1 MAVTDQAESL
11 GVRLAGLVR
20 SVALGGLAGAIAG
33 VVVLGVGGR
42 FVMFLS
48 RLLHPEALR
57 RTTESGARVGEFTV
71 EGTVELI
78 IFGGLLSGL
87 LAGVIWVLVREWIPN
102 NLVPVGLGTVAIGGS
117 FLIHSDNTDFVIL
130 QNPRLD
136 IVLLVGLLFL
146 FGVVLYWV
154 DGLLDSKMPAQPRT
168 FGIVAYSLMIAIA
181 APLIIPTFGSLF
193 TEEFCNCS
201 NPPFWTGVFL
211 TATSLSTIVW
221 WVQHIRGADTPSRT
235 LKNIGTTSLALTAL
249 AGAVDLTTEIA
260 HIL

>member
-1 MAVTDQAESL
+1 MAVTEQAEGL
-11 GVRLAGLVR
+11 GVRLAGWVR

-57 RTTESGARVGEFTV
+57 RTTESGARVGEFTL
-71 EGTVELI
+71 EGTIELVV
-78 IFGGLLSGL
+78 FGGLLSGL
-87 LAGVIWVLVREWIPN
+87 LAGVVWVLVREWIPN
-102 NLVPVGLGTVAIGGS
+102 NPVPVGIGTVAIGGS
-117 FLIHSDNTDFVIL
+117 FLIHGNNIDFFIL
-130 QNPRLD
+130 EDPLLD

-154 DGLLDSKMPAQPRT
+154 DGLLDSKMPVQPRT
-168 FGIVAYSLMIAIA
+168 YGIVAYSLMIAIA

-193 TEEFCNCS
+193 TEEFCDCS

-221 WVQHIRGADTPSRT
+221 WVQHLRGADTPSKT
-235 LKNIGTTSLALTAL
+235 LKTIGTTSLALTAL
-249 AGAVDLTTEIA
+249 AGAVDLATEIIR
-260 HIL
+260 IL

>member
-1 MAVTDQAESL
+1 MAVTEQDGSL

-57 RTTESGARVGEFTV
+57 RTTDSGARIGEFTV
-71 EGTVELI
+71 GGTIELL
-78 IFGGLLSGL
+78 IFGGFASGL

-102 NLVPVGLGTVAIGGS
+102 NPVPVGVGTVAIGGS
-117 FLIHSDNTDFVIL
+117 FLIHGENIDFFIL
-130 QNPRLD
+130 QDPLFD

-154 DGLLDSKMPAQPRT
+154 DGLLDTKVPAQPRT
-168 FGIVAYSLMIAIA
+168 FGVVVYAIMVAMGTVFM
-181 APLIIPTFGSLF
+181 IPTFGSLL
-193 TEEFCNCS
+193 TEEFCSCS
-201 NPPFWTGVFL
+201 NPPIWTGVFL
-211 TATSLSTIVW
+211 IATSLSTIVW
-221 WVQHIRGADTPSRT
+221 WVQHLRGADTPSQILR
-235 LKNIGTTSLALTAL
+235 KIGTTSLALTAL
-249 AGAVDLTTEIA
+249 AGAVDLTTEIM

>member
-1 MAVTDQAESL
+1 MAVTEQAESL

-20 SVALGGLAGAIAG
+20 SIALGGLAGAIAG

-57 RTTESGARVGEFTV
+57 RTTENGARVGEFTV
-71 EGTVELI
+71 EGTIELI

-87 LAGVIWVLVREWIPN
+87 LAGVIWVLVREWIPTN
-102 NLVPVGLGTVAIGGS
+102 RALVGLGAVAIGGS
-117 FLIHSDNTDFVIL
+117 FLIQGDNIDFVIL
-130 QNPRLD
+130 QDPLLD
-136 IVLLVGLLFL
+136 LVLLLGLLFL

-154 DGLLDSKMPAQPRT
+154 DRLLDNKMPAQPRT
-168 FGIVAYSLMIAIA
+168 FAIVAYSLMIAMA
-181 APLIIPTFGSLF
+181 APLMIPTFGSLF
-193 TEEFCNCS
+193 TEEFCSCR

-211 TATSLSTIVW
+211 AATSLSTIVW
-221 WVQHIRGADTPSRT
+221 WVQHLRGADTPSQT
-235 LKNIGTTSLALTAL
+235 LRNIGMTSLALTAL
-249 AGAVDLTTEIA
+249 AGAVDLTTEIT